1 MRSRT
6 AEDRLREEYFD
17 LLPEIRRV
25 AEYLEAVTKY
35 HLLALSRTVRKFE
48 KVVIR
53 ARVKECESAIEA
65 LRRRQ
70 EGAIFDP
77 DRAESYTLKTLKDLA
92 GVRVLA
98 FPSRNLQEIDRAL
111 QGPFEKWTSDPV
123 LDDNGEQLALKYF
136 GYSPVGKRIMGEYQ
150 IVPMLTGLFWEVEHS
165 AIYKPSPELRGITR
179 SLEMRQPI
187 TDVLRALRRFEE
199 ESRGLSQRTPRCHE
213 LGPPVRSCM
222 IRTDRLSGS
231 NPL

>member
-6 AEDRLREEYFD
+6 IEDRLREEYFD

-25 AEYLEAVTKY
+25 AEYIEAVTKY
-35 HLLALSRTVRKFE
+35 HLLAISGNLRKFE
-48 KVVIR
+48 QIIVR
-53 ARVKECESAIEA
+53 CRVKECESAVEA

-77 DRAESYTLKTLKDLA
+77 DKDEGYTLKTLKDLA

-98 FPSRNLQEIDRAL
+98 FPHGRLEEINTALQE
-111 QGPFEKWTSDPV
+111 PFAGWTPDPV
-123 LDDNGEQLALKYF
+123 LDEDGKQLALKYW
-136 GYSPVGKRIMGEYQ
+136 GHCPASQSVTGEYQ

-179 SLEMRQPI
+179 SLEMRGPI
-187 TDVLRALRRFEE
+187 ADVLEALRRFEE
-199 ESRGLSQRTPRCHE
+199 TFETL
-213 LGPPVRSCM
+213 VRQAAK
-222 IRTDRLSGS
+222 
-231 NPL
+231 